1 MAPLLQELSNL
12 EVEPLQI
19 VRREEFNTPPGFDTV
34 RSQESSLETLTAQ
47 KNVEVAA
54 IWEGTLPTNDCCCC
68 CCPGCC
74 CC

>member
-1 MAPLLQELSNL
+1 MAPLLLELSNL

-19 VRREEFNTPPGFDTV
+19 VEHAPCREGFHTLP
-34 RSQESSLETLTAQ
+34 QENSLETLSAE

-54 IWEGTLPTNDCCCC
+54 IWEGTLPTNNCCCC
-68 CCPGCC
+68 CCPSCC